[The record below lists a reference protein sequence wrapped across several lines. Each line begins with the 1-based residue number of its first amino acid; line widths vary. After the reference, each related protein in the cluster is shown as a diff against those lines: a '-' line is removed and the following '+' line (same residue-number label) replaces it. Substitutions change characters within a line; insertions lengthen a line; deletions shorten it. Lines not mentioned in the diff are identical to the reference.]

1 METEELTNAE
11 KEYEQS
17 GSAESFALLIDPEAE
32 PLQEALTTFSEQADT
47 KTNEIESKITMAIN
61 KAKDDG
67 KKDLEDQQQFRD
79 RQIVQEIIDM
89 VQKYTDQVRQ
99 KFDDWRA

>member
-1 METEELTNAE
+1 MDSEELANAE

-17 GSAESFALLIDPEAE
+17 GSLESFALLLDQEAE

-47 KTNEIESKITMAIN
+47 KTNEIESKISMAIN

-67 KKDLEDQQQFRD
+67 KKDLEDKQQKRD

-89 VQKYTDQVRQ
+89 VENY
-99 KFDDWRA
+99 